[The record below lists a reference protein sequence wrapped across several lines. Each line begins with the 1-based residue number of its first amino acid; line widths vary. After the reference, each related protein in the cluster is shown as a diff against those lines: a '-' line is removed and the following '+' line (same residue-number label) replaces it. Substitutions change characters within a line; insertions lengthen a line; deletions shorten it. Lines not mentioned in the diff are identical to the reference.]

1 MVGDRGVKLSG
12 GQRQRIAIARAF
24 LKDAPILLLDEA
36 TAALDSESEEAI
48 REALGRLMRG
58 RTVIAIAHRL
68 ATLRNFD
75 RVVMLQGGRI
85 IEDGPP
91 DRLMQGQGPYRELV
105 TQEMSRLAS
114 TCGLIARQLACCVPM
129 RRSQRERTAR
139 GPQWQPKSLNS
150 DRPSRPSKQVAESPF
165 YIPMTGP
172 AARPRRSLK
181 HDDTFIVLD
190 SHGDIGASAGGPDGL
205 FNADTRYLARL
216 ELVLDDVQ
224 PLLLGSNLRDDNSAL
239 TVDLTN
245 PDVYRNGRIVLQK
258 DMLHIVRTIFLWRGT
273 AYQRIGLQNHGDRP
287 ASFDLTL
294 LFDNDFADLFEVRG
308 ETRPRRGIGSSK
320 LLGPADVVLEY
331 NGLDGRSRIT
341 ALHFDPRPTRLA
353 GQCGDLSF
361 RPGAAAGR
369 PRCSSRYPATS
380 RPCSKPA
387 PFFRGL
393 LAHRREM
400 RRSTAGAA
408 SIETS
413 NNIFNEVLCQSMA
426 DLNMLMTDTPQGRY
440 PYAGIPWYS
449 TTFGRDGLITALQM
463 LWIDP
468 RIARGVLRRLAFY
481 QAKTI
486 DPLADAEP
494 GKILHEMRGG
504 EMAALREVPFAQYYG
519 SVDSTPLFV
528 LLAGLY
534 VERTG
539 DEETLAELWPA
550 IEAALRWIDGPGDP
564 DRDGFVEYQR
574 ASEQGLANQ
583 GWKDSYDAIFH
594 ADGRLAEGYIALA
607 EVQGYVFAGKRLAA
621 RCARRL
627 GHDRSGAAS
636 SKPKRELLAER
647 FEEAFWCEELGTYA
661 LALDGDKQPCK
672 VRTSNAGQLLFTGI
686 VREDRARHGRRRSDA
701 AAFLHRLGHPHRG
714 ARRGALQSDVLSR
727 RIDLAA
733 RQCADRARACALRPE
748 AFGRASVQGPVRRR
762 QPTWICGGCP
772 NCSAAFSARSGAD
785 RRSIRSPARRRPG
798 RARRRS
804 RCWKQRSAS
813 NSMPRA
819 ARSGCAIRV
828 CRRSSTRWCCAICS
842 SGLPASIFG
851 CAATA
856 RKCRWRCC
864 ARAARSRCRS
874 C

>member
-1 MVGDRGVKLSG
+1 M
-12 GQRQRIAIARAF
+12 AI
-24 LKDAPILLLDEA
+24 EA
-36 TAALDSESEEAI
+36 KTQTTI
-48 REALGRLMRG
+48 REAEA
-58 RTVIAIAHRL
+58 V
-68 ATLRNFD
+68 
-75 RVVMLQGGRI
+75 
-85 IEDGPP
+85 
-91 DRLMQGQGPYRELV
+91 LV
-105 TQEMSRLAS
+105 
-114 TCGLIARQLACCVPM
+114 
-129 RRSQRERTAR
+129 
-139 GPQWQPKSLNS
+139 
-150 DRPSRPSKQVAESPF
+150 ESPF

-273 AYQRIGLQNHGDRP
+273 AYQRIGIQNHGEGT
-287 ASFDLTL
+287 ASFGVTL

-308 ETRPRRGIGSSK
+308 ERRPRRGTSSSK
-320 LLGPADVVLEY
+320 PDGPAGVLLDY
-331 NGLDGRSRIT
+331 RGLDGKSRT
-341 ALHFDPRPTRLA
+341 TTLQFDPRPTRLTVN
-353 GQCGDLSF
+353 
-361 RPGAAAGR
+361 AATWHFELA
-369 PRCSSRYPATS
+369 PQQATALFVAVS
-380 RPCSKPA
+380 CNQSTPHQRA

-400 RRSTAGAA
+400 RQSTAGAT

-413 NNIFNEVLCQSMA
+413 NNIFNEVLCQAMA
-426 DLNMLMTDTPQGRY
+426 DLNMLMTETPQGRY

-468 RIARGVLRRLAFY
+468 RIARGVLRRLAAF
-481 QAKTI
+481 QATSV

-519 SVDSTPLFV
+519 SVDATPLFV

-539 DEETLAELWPA
+539 DDETLAELWPS
-550 IEAALRWIDGPGDP
+550 IEAALRWIDGAGDP

-621 RCARRL
+621 RCALRL
-627 GHDRSGAAS
+627 GKIEMAQRLEAEAQ
-636 SKPKRELLAER
+636 RLAER

-661 LALDGDKQPCK
+661 LALDGAKQPCK

-686 VREDRARHGRRRSDA
+686 AREDRARKVAADLMRPHFFTGWGIRTVARGEARYNPMSYHDGSIWPHDNALIALGLARYGLKHSVEHLFKGLFDAASYMDLRRLPELFCGFQREKRRGPTLYPVACAPQAWASATPFTLLEAALGLEFDA
-701 AAFLHRLGHPHRG
+701 QRGEIRLRNPRLAAFLNEVVLRDLQLGPSSVDLRLRRHGEEVSLEVLRTRG
-714 ARRGALQSDVLSR
+714 QIQVSIVL
-727 RIDLAA
+727 AH
-733 RQCADRARACALRPE
+733 
-748 AFGRASVQGPVRRR
+748 
-762 QPTWICGGCP
+762 
-772 NCSAAFSARSGAD
+772 
-785 RRSIRSPARRRPG
+785 
-798 RARRRS
+798 
-804 RCWKQRSAS
+804 
-813 NSMPRA
+813 
-819 ARSGCAIRV
+819 
-828 CRRSSTRWCCAICS
+828 
-842 SGLPASIFG
+842 
-851 CAATA
+851 
-856 RKCRWRCC
+856 
-864 ARAARSRCRS
+864 
-874 C
+874 